1 MKYILSTIV
10 IILMLFS
17 FSNKETTIEPL
28 KQNDTILAFGDSLT
42 YGYNVEADESYPSL
56 LQHLSR
62 HTIINAGILGETSED
77 GLKRL
82 LPLLENK
89 DIKLMILCFG
99 GNDIMQRLAMNRLKA
114 NLKTMIQMAK
124 EKEISILLVSVPN
137 ISLFGLSALDLYEE
151 VAEEE
156 NIPLITGVL
165 ADILSTPS
173 LKSDQVHPN
182 NKGYKI
188 LANKIYEKLKEVGFL
203 K

>member
-1 MKYILSTIV
+1 MKFLPIFLIV
-10 IILMLFS
+10 LIIILTLKPKDS
-17 FSNKETTIEPL
+17 TIEPL
-28 KQNDTILAFGDSLT
+28 KPQDTILAFGDSLT

-56 LQHLSR
+56 LQHLSG
-62 HTIINAGILGETSED
+62 HTIINAGILGETSKD

-99 GNDIMQRLAMNRLKA
+99 GNDIMQRLSMNRLKA

-151 VAEEE
+151 VADEE
-156 NIPLITGVL
+156 NIPLLTGVL
-165 ADILSTPS
+165 TDILSTPS

-188 LANKIYEKLKEVGFL
+188 LADKIYEKLKEVGFL